1 MIVDN
6 ELIIVFDLSFLVF
19 FDEENLCPING
30 YTAQS
35 SVYNFYALAMENYAI
50 SCSSQTKNY
59 AISCSS
65 QTQNYANSCSSTTQN
80 YAISCSSQT
89 QNLHFLAVHACMYRL
104 NALSLQP

>member
-65 QTQNYANSCSSTTQN
+65 QTQNYA
-80 YAISCSSQT
+80 ISCSSQT